1 MKDERK
7 KLQTFIA
14 DGWMDGG
21 INILHK
27 WGEQISKNSSHPT
40 KNNKNKSELNGSG
53 GGREKGIRDLRSFDP
68 VGDTNRDQRPPCC
81 PG

>member
-1 MKDERK
+1 MKDERN

-14 DGWMDGG
+14 NGWTEGMK
-21 INILHK
+21 ILHK
-27 WGEQISKNSSHPT
+27 WGEQMSKNSSHPS

-68 VGDTNRDQRPPCC
+68 VGDTNRDQRPPFY